1 MIFAALPTRFR
12 FQIYRSS
19 QPARGLR
26 TAAALVG
33 IFTVLALAIRVCCRD
48 EHGSS
53 PFWPANGA
61 IVVALLVLPK
71 RLGFLV
77 LGIDGLINVV
87 VNIIFR
93 HDLGAGVYNAILNW
107 GDGLLLAIL
116 IRNFC
121 GAATDLT
128 RFRRL
133 ATFTGLS
140 VVAAGLIAAVGQV
153 LAAFQYAPDLNFGRW
168 FWWTLCD
175 ALGLIIGTP
184 AVLLIVNN
192 KRYIKFSDASRA
204 EQILLFILILATTIV
219 SFLQNHFDIYI
230 FIYPLLILMAFRAG
244 PTWVLG
250 AVLTVSII
258 ASALTLHGHGPLFGM
273 ALSNTRLKQSVLQL
287 FLLSLFIC
295 AVPVNNA
302 LGDMGRTAQRL
313 RRIHAAAREA
323 RSSAVAANLAKSQ
336 FIANVSHEIRTPLNG
351 VLGMAQT
358 LAAGDLSPLQ
368 RRQVDIIHSS
378 GDVLLSILNDVLDF
392 SKIEAGKL
400 DLEATPFDLLKIV
413 GDVQAAFSA
422 VAQNKGLE
430 LSLRREGRAEDRIVD
445 DQPIGDLY
453 LGDQTRVRQIISNL
467 VSNAL
472 KFTESGEVEIVVCC
486 LDEGLVISVRDTG
499 IGIPEDKL
507 SKLFGQFEQVDS
519 STTRRFGGT
528 GLGLSICHELCRLMG
543 GRIVVESRLG
553 IGSTFTVHL
562 PLPKVSASGAMLAQA
577 PALNSKTSDAATR
590 VLRILAAEDNK
601 INQLV
606 LTTLLQ
612 QMGVTPTLVE
622 DGAQAVEAWQAG
634 EFDLVLMDM
643 QMPVMDGLTAV
654 RAIRTG
660 EGLSGRPRL
669 PIIALTAD
677 VMSHHLEDYR
687 RAGVD
692 AVVAKPIQFA
702 ELAQAMGS
710 LLDQTKDAHAD
721 TPTFLTA

>member
-1 MIFAALPTRFR
+1 MIVEALSKRFS
-12 FQIYRSS
+12 FQIYRSA
-19 QPARGLR
+19 QPARGVK
-26 TAAALVG
+26 TAAALVC
-33 IFTVLALAIRVCCRD
+33 IFAALALAIRVCCRD

-77 LGIDGLINVV
+77 LGIDGLINVL
-87 VNIIFR
+87 VNILFR
-93 HDLGAGVYNAILNW
+93 HDLGAGIYNSILNC

-133 ATFTGLS
+133 ATFIGVAAL
-140 VVAAGLIAAVGQV
+140 AAGLIAAVGQA
-153 LAAFQYAPDLNFGRW
+153 LASSQNAPDVNFERW
-168 FWWTLCD
+168 VWWTLCD

-184 AVLLIVNN
+184 AVLISVKN
-192 KRYIKFSDASRA
+192 KRYIKFSNASHA
-204 EQILLFILILATTIV
+204 EQIFLLIIIVILTTI
-219 SFLQNHFDIYI
+219 SFLQNYFDTYI
-230 FIYPLLILMAFRAG
+230 FIYPLLILIAFRSG

-250 AVLTVSII
+250 SVLTVSII
-258 ASALTLHGHGPLFGM
+258 ASALTLHGHGPLFSIAAGN
-273 ALSNTRLKQSVLQL
+273 ARLKQSVLQL

-351 VLGMAQT
+351 MLGMAQL
-358 LAAGDLSPLQ
+358 LAASDLSALDRQ
-368 RRQVDIIHSS
+368 RVDIIHSS
-378 GDVLLSILNDVLDF
+378 GEVLLSILNDVLDF

-400 DLEATPFDLLKIV
+400 DLEATTFDLV
-413 GDVQAAFSA
+413 RVVSDVRAAFSA
-422 VAQNKGLE
+422 VAQNKGLA
-430 LSLRREGRAEDRIVD
+430 LSLRLEGCGENQPMG
-445 DQPIGDLY
+445 DQTIGDLY

-472 KFTESGEVEIVVCC
+472 KFTESGEIKIVVSS
-486 LDEGLVISVRDTG
+486 LDEGVVISVRDTG

-507 SKLFGQFEQVDS
+507 LKLFGQFEQVDA

-543 GRIVVESRLG
+543 GRIVVESKFG

-562 PLPKVSASGAMLAQA
+562 PLPKVKGPGAMLSQA
-577 PALNSKTSDAATR
+577 RALASNTTDVETPA
-590 VLRILAAEDNK
+590 LRILAAEDNK

-606 LTTLLQ
+606 LTSLLQ

-622 DGAQAVEAWQAG
+622 DGVLAVEAWRTG

-654 RAIRTG
+654 RTIRAA
-660 EGLSGRPRL
+660 EGPSGRPRS

-677 VMSHHLEDYR
+677 VMSHHVENYR

-702 ELAQAMGS
+702 ELAQTMRS
-710 LLDQTKDAHAD
+710 LLEPAMDA
-721 TPTFLTA
+721 